1 MMDKWNINSQT
12 VAAVVR
18 LGVALVVSV
27 FAMFGVDLDAG
38 GIEDAVLAAASVVVL
53 VWVWWR
59 NNNVTMAAQ
68 EAQNVLDMVKAEQKI
83 DECYRAANV
92 DLVSYEATEAEI
104 EEACVEIAAEREG
117 DAPRDGE

>member
-1 MMDKWNINSQT
+1 MDKWKINSQT

-27 FAMFGVDLDAG
+27 FAMLGIDLDAG
-38 GIEDAVLAAASVVVL
+38 GIEDAVLAVASMVVL

-68 EAQNVLDMVKAEQKI
+68 EAQSVLDMVKAEQKI
-83 DECYRAANV
+83 DERYRAANV
-92 DLVSYEATEAEI
+92 DLLSYEATEAEI
-104 EEACVEIAAEREG
+104 EEACAEIAAEREG
-117 DAPRDGE
+117 DVPRDGE